1 LDGIATRAG
10 LLILDAN
17 DLSNYCQNF
26 NIFLLD
32 AKLSNKLE
40 KAVCF
45 NCSRVQVK
53 NENIIYLNLK
63 KSFWRYDQIASALFT
78 QSIFGELFESKS
90 CHKKPKKIEKKWKE
104 RKTDTCVSVYLA
116 EPLIKSPR
124 AMSAV
129 LKPD

>member
-1 LDGIATRAG
+1 M
-10 LLILDAN
+10 
-17 DLSNYCQNF
+17 
-26 NIFLLD
+26 FLLD

-78 QSIFGELFESKS
+78 QSIFDELFESKS
-90 CHKKPKKIEKKWKE
+90 CHKKPQKIEMKWKE
-104 RKTDTCVSVYLA
+104 RKERQTPA
-116 EPLIKSPR
+116 FQFI
-124 AMSAV
+124 
-129 LKPD
+129 

>member
-90 CHKKPKKIEKKWKE
+90 CHEKNKKDRKE
-104 RKTDTCVSVYLA
+104 MEGKEDRQTPA
-116 EPLIKSPR
+116 FQFI
-124 AMSAV
+124 
-129 LKPD
+129 

>member
-1 LDGIATRAG
+1 M
-10 LLILDAN
+10 
-17 DLSNYCQNF
+17 
-26 NIFLLD
+26 
-32 AKLSNKLE
+32 KK
-40 KAVCF
+40 K
-45 NCSRVQVK
+45 
-53 NENIIYLNLK
+53 IYLNKK
-63 KSFWRYDQIASALFT
+63 KSFWRYDQIESALFT
-78 QSIFGELFESKS
+78 QSIFDELFESKS